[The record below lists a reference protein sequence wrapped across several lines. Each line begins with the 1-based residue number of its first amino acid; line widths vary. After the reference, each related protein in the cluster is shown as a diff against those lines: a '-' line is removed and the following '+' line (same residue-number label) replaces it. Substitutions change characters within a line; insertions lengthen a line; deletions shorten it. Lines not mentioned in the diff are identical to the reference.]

1 MVVATLSL
9 GGGMMSGAQYTL
21 TLSVRE
27 NEMMRLTVERGRI
40 KNVEKKEEEEGEGES
55 ERERGEEKYIVER

>member
-55 ERERGEEKYIVER
+55 E